1 MRLAGTQDAVQRVWT
16 VELRPQAGGPALFCI
31 QCQAH
36 TPLGDA
42 ASARS
47 ATLTHLASHARAEA
61 LPEHL
66 RTCQCR
72 ARGCCWHP
80 RSRGC
85 GGPVLLA
92 LTRHNGG
99 RSWRLAD
106 TCATCAA
113 ATSSTA
119 LVPDTLIGT
128 SRPQPAART
137 LRSARHGL
145 VPGPG
150 ERARVR
156 EMLTY
161 LSAAL
166 PQFTSPAARLLALQC
181 ALRSDTQGQVTV
193 ADGLLRSMRLR
204 GRQELWLELAQTG
217 WLEAA
222 GHRPGSVTVRLLDA
236 TVLDQAPGRD
246 ARRRAAHWA
255 LHPTPLAVQEAAP
268 AALRLTALVLASHSS
283 SSTASTEDLDTVSR
297 LSGQSPQQ
305 TKELL
310 DRLVAEHTLMAWHH
324 RQNTDEM
331 LWQFP
336 QPAANSR
343 GLARQPVRP

>member
-36 TPLGDA
+36 TPPGDA

-47 ATLTHLASHARAEA
+47 AALTHLASHARAEV
-61 LPEHL
+61 LPGHL

-106 TCATCAA
+106 TCAACAA

-128 SRPQPAART
+128 SRPQPAGRT
-137 LRSARHGL
+137 LRRARHGL
-145 VPGPG
+145 VSGTG
-150 ERARVR
+150 ERTRVR

-181 ALRSDTQGQVTV
+181 ALRSDTLGQVTV

-204 GRQELWLELAQTG
+204 GRRELWLELTQTG

-255 LHPTPLAVQEAAP
+255 LHPTPLALPAAAH
-268 AALRLTALVLASHSS
+268 AALRLTALVLASYSFS
-283 SSTASTEDLDTVSR
+283 AAASTGDMDAVSR

-310 DRLVAEHTLMAWHH
+310 DRLVADHTLATWHH
-324 RQNTDEM
+324 RQDTDEV
-331 LWQFP
+331 LWQLP
-336 QPAANSR
+336 QPPGHSACLDR
-343 GLARQPVRP
+343 